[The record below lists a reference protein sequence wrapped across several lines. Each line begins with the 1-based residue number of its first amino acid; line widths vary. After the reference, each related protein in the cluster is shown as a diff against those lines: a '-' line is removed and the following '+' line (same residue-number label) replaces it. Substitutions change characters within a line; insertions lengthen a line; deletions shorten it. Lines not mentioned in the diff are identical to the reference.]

1 MELKSFQIE
10 ASEQIAE
17 RYESYMN
24 DPLYIRK
31 NEIVPFYQNLSAI
44 TGAGKTLVLADV
56 IEQIRAMTTTQPVVL
71 WLSKGKVVVGQT
83 FENLSNG
90 KYADNIPSYAIK
102 PLLDC
107 KGRDILDDSKGL
119 ILVATVGKFNQK
131 DKEDGDRKIF
141 QTGLDEASESLWEI
155 LKRRENDKGKQRE
168 LIIVYDEGHNLSDQ
182 QLDLLL
188 ELKPDALIAASA
200 TTKVPQRLE
209 KYIER
214 LKSDNNM
221 TDSDLITTISN
232 KAVVDSGLIK
242 KHISLAGYLT
252 PMEIALNG
260 LLDDMHD
267 VEKLCEKYDCD
278 FRPKAIYVCNTNV
291 LAKTSQVDNIM
302 VPFNERL
309 ARPIQIWKYLVEQG
323 VDPNDIAVYCD
334 LKFDKKF
341 PKPDNFHLFSGGEN
355 DYEEFIAGNY
365 RHIIFNQS
373 LQEGWDDPECYFAY
387 IDKDMGSNT
396 QVTQIIGRVLR
407 QPGIRHY
414 PDERLNMASFYIK
427 TDEKEVFRG
436 IIEEVKKTL
445 SVEIPEINITYRE
458 SASGKKTRSSV
469 SPRYQMELPDVAV
482 DSSEAEIEI
491 EKLMALMNDY
501 NNDSIN
507 TIGLGST
514 IKVIGTIGDNNAG
527 LVENEIETGH
537 SNKVSVR
544 WVFKRELG
552 KLEKGAITLC
562 DYSNTKFDALIEYSS
577 NAKSY
582 LQDYAKKIA
591 DVYRKKSVIV
601 QNSLDTV
608 EVGDVFVNGEGLEFK
623 HSVHQRYSDFN
634 NFERDFANELD
645 KVGLKWLRNPSSG
658 YFQIPLL
665 DGKGT
670 NNFNPDFVVW
680 DEDVI
685 YALDTK
691 GSHLIIQDSER
702 KLFCIEKAYKEG
714 PDLLVRLISEKKYNE
729 QGEVLDN
736 KGYTV
741 WKLKQ
746 GTVQPLHCDTIEET
760 VKMCLKK

>member
-1 MELKSFQIE
+1 MELKNFQIE

-17 RYESYMN
+17 RYEFYMR

-44 TGAGKTLVLADV
+44 TGAGKTIVLADV
-56 IEQIRAMTTTQPVVL
+56 IEQIRAITATQPIVL
-71 WLSKGKVVVGQT
+71 WLSKGRVVVGQT
-83 FENLSNG
+83 LENLSNG
-90 KYADNIPSYAIK
+90 KYVDNIPNYVVK
-102 PLLDC
+102 PLLEC
-107 KGRDILDDSKGL
+107 KNQDILDDAKGVV
-119 ILVATVGKFNQK
+119 LVATVGKFNQK
-131 DKEDGDRKIF
+131 DKEAGDRKIF
-141 QTGLDEASESLWEI
+141 QTGLDEASESLWEM
-155 LKRRENDKGKQRE
+155 LKRRENDRGIQRE
-168 LIIVYDEGHNLSDQ
+168 LVIIYDEGHNLSDQ

-209 KYIER
+209 KYIDR
-214 LKSDNNM
+214 LKSDNGM
-221 TDSDLITTISN
+221 TDADLITAISN
-232 KAVVDSGLIK
+232 RAVVDSGLIK
-242 KHISLAGYLT
+242 KHISLGGYLT

-260 LLDDMHD
+260 LLADMHD
-267 VEKLCEKYDCD
+267 VEDLCDKYGCD
-278 FRPKAIYVCNTNV
+278 FRPKAIYVSNTNV
-291 LAKTSQVDNIM
+291 LAKTSQIDNIM
-302 VPFNERL
+302 VPFSERL
-309 ARPIQIWKYLVEQG
+309 ARPIQIWKYLIEQG
-323 VDPNDIAVYCD
+323 VSPDEIAVYCD

-341 PKPDNFHLFSGGEN
+341 PKPDNFHLFSGGDN

-407 QPGIRHY
+407 QPRITHY

-445 SVEIPEINITYRE
+445 SVEIPEINITYRV
-458 SASGKKTRSSV
+458 SSSGKKSRSSV
-469 SPRYQMELPDVAV
+469 SPRFQVELPDVAV
-482 DSSEAEIEI
+482 NSSEAEKEI
-491 EKLMALMNDY
+491 QKLMELMNDF
-501 NNDSIN
+501 NNDKTN
-507 TIGLGST
+507 TIGSGTT
-514 IKVIGTIGDNNAG
+514 IRAIGTIGDNEG
-527 LVENEIETGH
+527 LIENEIETGH
-537 SNKVSVR
+537 SNNVSVR

-552 KLEKGAITLC
+552 KLAKGALTLC
-562 DYSNTKFDALIEYSS
+562 DYSIPKFDALIEYSS
-577 NAKSY
+577 NARNY
-582 LQDYAKKIA
+582 LQDYAKKVA
-591 DVYRKKSVIV
+591 DVYREKSVIV

-608 EVGDVFVNGEGLEFK
+608 EVGDILVNDSGIEFK
-623 HSVHQRYSDFN
+623 NSIHPQYSEFN
-634 NFERDFANELD
+634 KFERDFANELD

-680 DEDVI
+680 DNDKI

-691 GSHLIIQDSER
+691 GNHLIIQESER
-702 KLFCIEKAYKEG
+702 KLFFIEKAYDEG
-714 PDLLVRLISEKKYNE
+714 PDLLVRLISEKKYNSR
-729 QGEVLDN
+729 GEIIDN
-736 KGYTV
+736 KGYTI

-746 GTVQPLHCDTIEET
+746 GTVQPLHCDNLEDA

>member
-1 MELKSFQIE
+1 MELKNFQIE

-17 RYESYMN
+17 RYESYMS

-44 TGAGKTLVLADV
+44 TGAGKTLVLADA
-56 IEQIRAMTTTQPVVL
+56 IEQMRTITTTQPIVL
-71 WLSKGKVVVGQT
+71 WLSKGRVVVGQT
-83 FENLSNG
+83 LENLSNG
-90 KYADNIPSYAIK
+90 KYVDNIPSYVVK
-102 PLLDC
+102 PLLEC
-107 KGRDILDDSKGL
+107 KSQDVLDDAKGL
-119 ILVATVGKFNQK
+119 VLVATVGKFNQK
-131 DKEDGDRKIF
+131 DKEAGDRKIF

-155 LKRRENDKGKQRE
+155 LKKRENDRGEQRE
-168 LIIVYDEGHNLSDQ
+168 LVIIYDEGHNLSDQ

-209 KYIER
+209 KYIDR
-214 LKSDNNM
+214 LKSDNGM
-221 TDSDLITTISN
+221 TDADLITAISN

-242 KHISLAGYLT
+242 KHISLGGYLT

-260 LLDDMHD
+260 LLADMHD
-267 VEKLCEKYDCD
+267 VEDLCEKYGCD
-278 FRPKAIYVCNTNV
+278 FRPKAIYVSNTNV

-309 ARPIQIWKYLVEQG
+309 ARPIQIWKHLVEQG
-323 VDPNDIAVYCD
+323 VSPDEIAVYCD

-341 PKPDNFHLFSGGEN
+341 PKPDNFHLFSGGDN

-407 QPGIRHY
+407 QPGITHY
-414 PDERLNMASFYIK
+414 PDDRLNMASFYIK
-427 TDEKEVFRG
+427 TDEKEVFRD

-445 SVEIPEINITYRE
+445 SVEIPEINITYRV
-458 SASGKKTRSSV
+458 SSSGKTNRSSV
-469 SPRYQMELPDVAV
+469 SPRFQVELPDVAV
-482 DSSEAEIEI
+482 NSCEAEKEI
-491 EKLMALMNDY
+491 EKLMELMNDF
-501 NNDSIN
+501 NNDTTN
-507 TIGLGST
+507 TIGSGTT
-514 IKVIGTIGDNNAG
+514 IRAIGTIGDNEG
-527 LVENEIETGH
+527 LIENEIETGH

-552 KLEKGAITLC
+552 KLAKGALTLC
-562 DYSNTKFDALIEYSS
+562 DYSNPKFDALIEYSS
-577 NAKSY
+577 NARNY
-582 LQDYAKKIA
+582 LQEYAKKIA
-591 DVYRKKSVIV
+591 DVYREKSVIV
-601 QNSLDTV
+601 QNSLDTI
-608 EVGDVFVNGEGLEFK
+608 EVGDICVNDSGIEFK
-623 HSVHQRYSDFN
+623 NSIHPQYSDFN
-634 NFERDFANELD
+634 KFEKDFANELD
-645 KVGLKWLRNPSSG
+645 KIGLKWMRNPSSG

-680 DEDVI
+680 DDDEI

-691 GSHLIIQDSER
+691 GNHLIIQDSER
-702 KLFCIEKAYKEG
+702 KLFFIDKAYDEG
-714 PDLLVRLISEKKYNE
+714 PDLLVRLISEKKYNSK
-729 QGEVLDN
+729 GEIIDN

-746 GTVQPLHCDTIEET
+746 GTVQPLHCDTLEDA

>member
-1 MELKSFQIE
+1 LELKNFQIE

-17 RYESYMN
+17 RYESYMR

-44 TGAGKTLVLADV
+44 TGAGKTLVLADA
-56 IEQIRAMTTTQPVVL
+56 IEQMRTITTTQPIVL
-71 WLSKGKVVVGQT
+71 WLSKGRVVVEQT
-83 FENLSNG
+83 LENLSNG
-90 KYADNIPSYAIK
+90 KYVDNIPSYMVK
-102 PLLDC
+102 PLLEC
-107 KGRDILDDSKGL
+107 KSQDILDDSNGL
-119 ILVATVGKFNQK
+119 LLVATVGKFNQK
-131 DKEDGDRKIF
+131 DKEAGDRKIF
-141 QTGLDEASESLWEI
+141 QTGLDEASESLWEL
-155 LKRRENDKGKQRE
+155 LKRRENDRGIQRE
-168 LIIVYDEGHNLSDQ
+168 LVIIYDEGHNLSDQ

-209 KYIER
+209 KYIDR
-214 LKSDNNM
+214 LKSDNEM
-221 TDSDLITTISN
+221 TDADLITAISN

-242 KHISLAGYLT
+242 KHISLGGYLT

-260 LLDDMHD
+260 LLADMYD
-267 VEKLCEKYDCD
+267 VEELCDKYGCD
-278 FRPKAIYVCNTNV
+278 FRPKAIYVSNTNV
-291 LAKTSQVDNIM
+291 LAKTSQVDNVM
-302 VPFNERL
+302 VPFGERL

-323 VDPNDIAVYCD
+323 VHPDEIAVYCD

-341 PKPDNFHLFSGGEN
+341 PKPDNFHLFSGGDN

-407 QPGIRHY
+407 QPGITHY
-414 PDERLNMASFYIK
+414 PDDRLNMASFYIK
-427 TDEKEVFRG
+427 TDEKEVFRD

-445 SVEIPEINITYRE
+445 SVEIPEINITYRV
-458 SASGKKTRSSV
+458 SSSGKKIRSFV
-469 SPRYQMELPDVAV
+469 SPRFQVELPDVAV
-482 DSSEAEIEI
+482 NSSEAEKEI
-491 EKLMALMNDY
+491 EKLMELMNDF
-501 NNDSIN
+501 NNDTTN
-507 TIGLGST
+507 TIGSGTT
-514 IKVIGTIGDNNAG
+514 IRAIGTIGDNEG
-527 LVENEIETGH
+527 LIENEIETGH

-552 KLEKGAITLC
+552 KLAKGALTLC
-562 DYSNTKFDALIEYSS
+562 DYSNPKFDALIEYSS
-577 NAKSY
+577 NARNY

-591 DVYRKKSVIV
+591 DVYREKSVIV
-601 QNSLDTV
+601 QNSLDTI
-608 EVGDVFVNGEGLEFK
+608 EVGEICVNDSGIEFK
-623 HSVHQRYSDFN
+623 NSIHPQYSDFN
-634 NFERDFANELD
+634 KFEKDFANELD

-680 DEDVI
+680 DRDEI

-691 GSHLIIQDSER
+691 GNHLIIQDSER
-702 KLFCIEKAYKEG
+702 KLFFIEKAYDEG
-714 PDLLVRLISEKKYNE
+714 PDLLVRLISEKKYNSK
-729 QGEVLDN
+729 GEVIDN

-746 GTVQPLHCDTIEET
+746 GVVQPLHCET
-760 VKMCLKK
+760 LEDAVKMCLKK

>member
-1 MELKSFQIE
+1 MELKNFQIE

-17 RYESYMN
+17 RYETYMN

-44 TGAGKTLVLADV
+44 TGAGKTLVLADA
-56 IEQIRAMTTTQPVVL
+56 IEQIRTITKTQPIVL

-83 FENLSNG
+83 LENLSNG
-90 KYADNIPSYAIK
+90 KYVDNIPSYGIK
-102 PLLDC
+102 PLLEC

-155 LKRRENDKGKQRE
+155 LKKRENDKGKQRE

-182 QLDLLL
+182 QLNLLL

-209 KYIER
+209 KYIDR
-214 LKSDNNM
+214 LKSDNGM
-221 TDSDLITTISN
+221 TDADLITMVSN

-242 KHISLAGYLT
+242 KHISLSGYLT

-260 LLDDMHD
+260 LLEDMRD
-267 VEKLCEKYDCD
+267 VEELCEKYDCD
-278 FRPKAIYVCNTNV
+278 FRPKAIYVSNTNV

-302 VPFNERL
+302 VPFSERL
-309 ARPIQIWKYLVEQG
+309 ARPIQIWKYLVEHG
-323 VDPNDIAVYCD
+323 VAPDEIAVYCD

-341 PKPDNFHLFSGGEN
+341 PKPDNFHLFSGGDN

-387 IDKDMGSNT
+387 IDKDMGSTT

-414 PDERLNMASFYIK
+414 PDGRLNMASFYIK
-427 TDEKEVFRG
+427 TDEKEVFRD
-436 IIEEVKKTL
+436 IIEDVKKTL
-445 SVEIPEINITYRE
+445 SVEMPEISITYRV
-458 SASGKKTRSSV
+458 SASGNKTRSSV
-469 SPRYQMELPDVAV
+469 PPRYQMELPDVAV
-482 DSSEAEIEI
+482 NSSEAEIEI
-491 EKLMALMNDY
+491 EKLMTLMNDF
-501 NNDSIN
+501 NNDSTN
-507 TIGLGST
+507 TIGSGST
-514 IKVIGTIGDNNAG
+514 IKAIGTIGDNAG

-552 KLEKGAITLC
+552 KLAKGAITLC
-562 DYSNTKFDALIEYSS
+562 DYSNPKFDALIEYSS

-601 QNSLDTV
+601 QNSLDII
-608 EVGDVFVNGEGLEFK
+608 EVGDVYVNGEGIEFK
-623 HSVHQRYSDFN
+623 NSIHPRYSDFN
-634 NFERDFANELD
+634 NFEKDFANELD

-702 KLFCIEKAYKEG
+702 KLFFIEKAYKEG
-714 PDLLVRLISEKKYNE
+714 PELLVRLISEKKYNE
-729 QGEVLDN
+729 QGEVIDN

-746 GTVQPLHCDTIEET
+746 GTVQPLHCDTIAEA
-760 VKMCLKK
+760 VKICLKK

>member
-1 MELKSFQIE
+1 MELKNFQIE
-10 ASEQIAE
+10 ASEQIVE
-17 RYESYMN
+17 RYESYMR

-44 TGAGKTLVLADV
+44 TGAGKTLVLADA
-56 IEQIRAMTTTQPVVL
+56 IEQMRTITAIQPIVL
-71 WLSKGKVVVGQT
+71 WLSKGRVVVGQT
-83 FENLSNG
+83 LENLSNR
-90 KYADNIPSYAIK
+90 KYVDNIPSYVVK
-102 PLLDC
+102 PLLEC
-107 KGRDILDDSKGL
+107 KNQDILDDTKGL
-119 ILVATVGKFNQK
+119 VLVATVGKFNQK
-131 DKEDGDRKIF
+131 DKEAGDRKIF
-141 QTGLDEASESLWEI
+141 QTGLDEASESLWEM
-155 LKRRENDKGKQRE
+155 LKRRENDRGIQRE
-168 LIIVYDEGHNLSDQ
+168 LVIIYDEGHNLSDQ

-200 TTKVPQRLE
+200 TTRVPQRLE

-214 LKSDNNM
+214 LKSDNGM
-221 TDSDLITTISN
+221 TDADLITAISN
-232 KAVVDSGLIK
+232 KVVVDSGLIK
-242 KHISLAGYLT
+242 KHISLGGYLT

-260 LLDDMHD
+260 LLADMHD
-267 VEKLCEKYDCD
+267 VEDLCEKYGCD
-278 FRPKAIYVCNTNV
+278 FRPKAIYVSNTNV
-291 LAKTSQVDNIM
+291 LAKTSQVDNVM

-309 ARPIQIWKYLVEQG
+309 ARPIQIWKYLIEQG
-323 VDPNDIAVYCD
+323 VSPDEIAVYCD

-341 PKPDNFHLFSGGEN
+341 PKPDNFHLFSGGDN

-414 PDERLNMASFYIK
+414 PDDRLNMASFYIK
-427 TDEKEVFRG
+427 TDEKEVFRD

-445 SVEIPEINITYRE
+445 SVEIPEINITYRV
-458 SASGKKTRSSV
+458 SSSGKKIRTSV
-469 SPRYQMELPDVAV
+469 SPRFQVELPDVAV
-482 DSSEAEIEI
+482 NSREAEKEI
-491 EKLMALMNDY
+491 EKLVELMNDF
-501 NNDSIN
+501 NDDKTN
-507 TIGLGST
+507 TIGSGTT
-514 IKVIGTIGDNNAG
+514 IRAIGTIGDNEG
-527 LVENEIETGH
+527 LIESEIETGH

-552 KLEKGAITLC
+552 KLAKGALTLC
-562 DYSNTKFDALIEYSS
+562 DYSIPKFDALIEYSS
-577 NAKSY
+577 NARNY

-591 DVYRKKSVIV
+591 DVYREKSVIV
-601 QNSLDTV
+601 QNSLDTI
-608 EVGDVFVNGEGLEFK
+608 EVGDIFVNDAGIEFK
-623 HSVHQRYSDFN
+623 NSIHPQYSDFN
-634 NFERDFANELD
+634 KFEKDFANELD
-645 KVGLKWLRNPSSG
+645 KIGLKWLRNPSSG

-680 DEDVI
+680 DEDKI

-691 GSHLIIQDSER
+691 GNHLIIQDSER
-702 KLFCIEKAYKEG
+702 KLFFVEKAYDEG
-714 PDLLVRLISEKKYNE
+714 PDLLVRLISEKKYNNK
-729 QGEVLDN
+729 GEIVDN

-746 GTVQPLHCDTIEET
+746 GTVQPLHCDTLEDA

>member
-1 MELKSFQIE
+1 MELKNFQIE

-17 RYESYMN
+17 RYEFYMR

-44 TGAGKTLVLADV
+44 TGAGKTIVLADV
-56 IEQIRAMTTTQPVVL
+56 IEQIRAITATQPIVL
-71 WLSKGKVVVGQT
+71 WLSKGRVVVGQT
-83 FENLSNG
+83 LENLSNG
-90 KYADNIPSYAIK
+90 KYVDNIPNYMVK
-102 PLLDC
+102 PLLEC
-107 KGRDILDDSKGL
+107 KNQDILDDAKGVV
-119 ILVATVGKFNQK
+119 LVATVGKFNQK
-131 DKEDGDRKIF
+131 DKEAGDRKIF
-141 QTGLDEASESLWEI
+141 QTGLDEASESLWEM
-155 LKRRENDKGKQRE
+155 LKRRENDRGIQRE
-168 LIIVYDEGHNLSDQ
+168 LVIIYDEGHNLSDQ

-209 KYIER
+209 KYIDR
-214 LKSDNNM
+214 LKSDNGM
-221 TDSDLITTISN
+221 TDADLITAISN
-232 KAVVDSGLIK
+232 RAVVDSGLIK
-242 KHISLAGYLT
+242 KHISLGGYLT

-260 LLDDMHD
+260 LLADMHD
-267 VEKLCEKYDCD
+267 VEDLCDKYGCD
-278 FRPKAIYVCNTNV
+278 FRPKAIYVSNTNV
-291 LAKTSQVDNIM
+291 LAKTSQIDNIM
-302 VPFNERL
+302 VPFSERL
-309 ARPIQIWKYLVEQG
+309 ARPIQIWKYLIEQG
-323 VDPNDIAVYCD
+323 VSPDEIAVYCD

-341 PKPDNFHLFSGGEN
+341 PKPDNFHLFSGGDN

-407 QPGIRHY
+407 QPRITHY

-445 SVEIPEINITYRE
+445 SVEIPEINITYRV
-458 SASGKKTRSSV
+458 SSSGKKSRSSV
-469 SPRYQMELPDVAV
+469 SPRFQVELPDVAV
-482 DSSEAEIEI
+482 NSSEAEKEI
-491 EKLMALMNDY
+491 QKLMELMNDF
-501 NNDSIN
+501 NNDKTN
-507 TIGLGST
+507 TIGSGTT
-514 IKVIGTIGDNNAG
+514 IRAIGTIGDNEG
-527 LVENEIETGH
+527 LIENEIETGH

-552 KLEKGAITLC
+552 KLAKGALTLC
-562 DYSNTKFDALIEYSS
+562 DYSIPKFDALIEYSS
-577 NAKSY
+577 NAKNY
-582 LQDYAKKIA
+582 LQDYAKKVA
-591 DVYRKKSVIV
+591 DVYREKSVIV

-608 EVGDVFVNGEGLEFK
+608 EVGDILVNDSGIEFK
-623 HSVHQRYSDFN
+623 NSIHPQYSEFN
-634 NFERDFANELD
+634 KFERDFANELD

-680 DEDVI
+680 DNDKI

-691 GSHLIIQDSER
+691 GNHLIIQESER
-702 KLFCIEKAYKEG
+702 KLFFIEKAYDEG
-714 PDLLVRLISEKKYNE
+714 PDLLVRLISEKKYNSR
-729 QGEVLDN
+729 GEIIDN
-736 KGYTV
+736 KGYTI

-746 GTVQPLHCDTIEET
+746 GTVQPLHCDNLEDA
-760 VKMCLKK
+760 VKMCLKE

>member
-1 MELKSFQIE
+1 MELKNFQIE
-10 ASEQIAE
+10 ASDQIAE
-17 RYESYMN
+17 RYEAYMN

-44 TGAGKTLVLADV
+44 TGAGKTLVLADA
-56 IEQIRAMTTTQPVVL
+56 IEQIRAITVTQPIVF

-90 KYADNIPSYAIK
+90 KYADNIPSYVIK

-107 KGRDILDDSKGL
+107 KERDIFDDSKGL

-131 DKEDGDRKIF
+131 DKEYGGRKIF
-141 QTGLDEASESLWEI
+141 QTGLDEASESLWEL
-155 LKRRENDKGKQRE
+155 LKRRENDKGKKRE

-182 QLDLLL
+182 QLELLL
-188 ELKPDALIAASA
+188 ELKPEALIAASA

-214 LKSDNNM
+214 LKNDNDM
-221 TDSDLITTISN
+221 TDADLVTTVSN
-232 KAVVDSGLIK
+232 KAVVNSGLIK

-260 LLDDMHD
+260 LLDDMRD
-267 VEKLCEKYDCD
+267 VEQLCEKYNCD
-278 FRPKAIYVCNTNV
+278 FRPKAIYISNTNV
-291 LAKTSQVDNIM
+291 LAKISQVDNIM
-302 VPFNERL
+302 VSFNERL
-309 ARPIQIWKYLVEQG
+309 ARPIQIWKYLVEHG
-323 VDPNDIAVYCD
+323 VSPDDIAVYCD
-334 LKFDKKF
+334 LRFDKRF
-341 PKPDNFHLFSGGEN
+341 PKPDNFHLFSGGDN

-427 TDEKEVFRG
+427 TDEKEVFRE

-445 SVEIPEINITYRE
+445 SVEIPEINLSYRNATSGTRSRE
-458 SASGKKTRSSV
+458 SIE
-469 SPRYQMELPDVAV
+469 PRYQMELPDVAV
-482 DSSEAEIEI
+482 NSSEAEIEI
-491 EKLMALMNDY
+491 EKLVDSMNDY
-501 NNDSIN
+501 NNDFTN
-507 TIGLGST
+507 TVGLGRT
-514 IKVIGTIGDNNAG
+514 IKAIGTIGDKDD
-527 LVENEIETGH
+527 LIENEVELEH

-544 WVFKRELG
+544 WVFKRELS
-552 KLEKGAITLC
+552 KLAKGAITLC
-562 DYSNTKFDALIEYSS
+562 DYSNAKFDALIEYNS

-582 LQDYAKKIA
+582 IQDYVKKIA
-591 DVYRKKSVIV
+591 EVYRKKSVIV

-608 EVGDVFVNGEGLEFK
+608 KVGNIFINGDGIEFVNSI
-623 HSVHQRYSDFN
+623 HPRYSDFN
-634 NFERDFANELD
+634 NFEKNFANELD
-645 KVGLKWLRNPSSG
+645 KYGLKWLRNPPSG

-680 DEDVI
+680 DEDAI

-702 KLFCIEKAYKEG
+702 KLFFIDKAYEEG
-714 PDLLVRLISEKKYNE
+714 PDLRVRLISEKRYNE
-729 QGEVLDN
+729 KGEVIDN

-741 WKLKQ
+741 WKLQQ
-746 GTVQPLHCDTIEET
+746 GIVQPLHCDTIEEA
-760 VKMCLKK
+760 VKICLKK

>member
-1 MELKSFQIE
+1 MELKNFQIE

-17 RYESYMN
+17 RYEFYMR

-44 TGAGKTLVLADV
+44 TGAGKTIVLADV
-56 IEQIRAMTTTQPVVL
+56 IEQIRAITATQPIVL
-71 WLSKGKVVVGQT
+71 WLSKGRVVVGQT
-83 FENLSNG
+83 LENLSNG
-90 KYADNIPSYAIK
+90 KYVDNIPNYMVK
-102 PLLDC
+102 PLLEC
-107 KGRDILDDSKGL
+107 KNQDILDDAKGVV
-119 ILVATVGKFNQK
+119 LVATVGKFNQK
-131 DKEDGDRKIF
+131 DKEAGDRKIF
-141 QTGLDEASESLWEI
+141 QTGLDEASESLWEM
-155 LKRRENDKGKQRE
+155 LKRRENDRGIQRE
-168 LIIVYDEGHNLSDQ
+168 LVIIYDEGHNLSDQ

-188 ELKPDALIAASA
+188 ELQPDALIAASA

-209 KYIER
+209 KYIDR
-214 LKSDNNM
+214 LKNDNGM
-221 TDSDLITTISN
+221 TDADLITAISN
-232 KAVVDSGLIK
+232 RAVVDSGLIK
-242 KHISLAGYLT
+242 KHISLGGYLT

-260 LLDDMHD
+260 LLADMHD
-267 VEKLCEKYDCD
+267 VEDLCDKYGCD
-278 FRPKAIYVCNTNV
+278 FRPKAIYVSNTNV
-291 LAKTSQVDNIM
+291 LAKTSQIDNIM
-302 VPFNERL
+302 VPFSERL
-309 ARPIQIWKYLVEQG
+309 ARPIQIWKYLIEQG
-323 VDPNDIAVYCD
+323 VSPDEIAVYCD

-341 PKPDNFHLFSGGEN
+341 PKPDNFHLFSGGDN

-387 IDKDMGSNT
+387 IDKDMESNT

-407 QPGIRHY
+407 QPRITHY

-445 SVEIPEINITYRE
+445 SVEIPEINITYRV
-458 SASGKKTRSSV
+458 SSSGKKSRSSV
-469 SPRYQMELPDVAV
+469 SPRFQVELPDVAV
-482 DSSEAEIEI
+482 NSSEAEKEI
-491 EKLMALMNDY
+491 QKLMELMNDF
-501 NNDSIN
+501 NNDKTN
-507 TIGLGST
+507 TIGSGTT
-514 IKVIGTIGDNNAG
+514 IRAIGTIGDNEG
-527 LVENEIETGH
+527 LIENEIETGH

-552 KLEKGAITLC
+552 KLAKGALTLC
-562 DYSNTKFDALIEYSS
+562 DYSIPKFDALIEYSS
-577 NAKSY
+577 NAKNY
-582 LQDYAKKIA
+582 LQDYAKKVA
-591 DVYRKKSVIV
+591 DVYREKSVIV

-608 EVGDVFVNGEGLEFK
+608 EVGDILVNDSGIEFK
-623 HSVHQRYSDFN
+623 NSIHPQYSEFN
-634 NFERDFANELD
+634 KFERDFANELD

-680 DEDVI
+680 DNDKI

-691 GSHLIIQDSER
+691 GNHLIIQESER
-702 KLFCIEKAYKEG
+702 KLFFIEKAYDEG
-714 PDLLVRLISEKKYNE
+714 PDLLVRLISEKKYNSR
-729 QGEVLDN
+729 GEIIDN
-736 KGYTV
+736 KGYTI

-746 GTVQPLHCDTIEET
+746 GTVQPLHCDNLEDA

>member
-1 MELKSFQIE
+1 MEPKRFQIK

-17 RYESYMN
+17 RYEIYMS

-44 TGAGKTLVLADV
+44 TGAGKTLILADT
-56 IEQIRAMTTTQPVVL
+56 IEQIRAITITQPVVL

-83 FENLSNG
+83 LENLSNG
-90 KYADNIPSYAIK
+90 KYADNIPSYSIK
-102 PLLDC
+102 PLLEC
-107 KGRDILDDSKGL
+107 KGQDILNDAKGL

-141 QTGLDEASESLWEI
+141 QTGLDDASESLWEI
-155 LKRRENDKGKQRE
+155 LKKRENDKGKQRE
-168 LIIVYDEGHNLSDQ
+168 LIIIYDEGHNLSDQ

-188 ELKPDALIAASA
+188 ELKPNALIAASA

-209 KYIER
+209 KYIDR
-214 LKSDNNM
+214 LKSDNDM
-221 TDSDLITTISN
+221 TDADLITVVSN
-232 KAVVDSGLIK
+232 KAVVDSKLIK
-242 KHISLAGYLT
+242 KYISLGGYLT
-252 PMEIALNG
+252 PMEIALNS
-260 LLDDMHD
+260 LLGDMHD
-267 VEKLCEKYDCD
+267 VEALCEKYDCG
-278 FRPKAIYVCNTNV
+278 FRPKAIYVSNTNV
-291 LAKTSQVDNIM
+291 LTKTSQTDNIM

-323 VDPNDIAVYCD
+323 VNPDQIAVYCD
-334 LKFDKKF
+334 LKFEKKF
-341 PKPDNFHLFSGGEN
+341 PKPDNFHLFSGGDN

-407 QPGIRHY
+407 QPGLKHY

-427 TDEKEVFRG
+427 TDEKVVFRG

-445 SVEIPEINITYRE
+445 SVEIPEINITYRV

-482 DSSEAEIEI
+482 DSSEAETEI
-491 EKLMALMNDY
+491 ERLMDLMNDY
-501 NNDSIN
+501 NNDSTN
-507 TIGLGST
+507 TIGSGST
-514 IKVIGTIGDNNAG
+514 IKAIGIIGDSTG
-527 LVENEIETGH
+527 LEEKEIETGH

-552 KLEKGAITLC
+552 KLAKGAVTLC
-562 DYSNTKFDALIEYSS
+562 DYSNPKFDALIEYSS

-608 EVGDVFVNGEGLEFK
+608 EVGDVYVNGEGIEFK
-623 HSVHQRYSDFN
+623 NSIHPRYSDFN
-634 NFERDFANELD
+634 NFEKEFADELD

-680 DEDVI
+680 DEDI
-685 YALDTK
+685 IFALDTK
-691 GSHLIIQDSER
+691 GNHLIVQDSER
-702 KLFCIEKAYKEG
+702 KLFFIEKAYSGG

-729 QGEVLDN
+729 QGEVIDN

-741 WKLKQ
+741 WKLKL
-746 GTVQPLHCDTIEET
+746 GTVQPLHCDTINEA
-760 VKMCLKK
+760 VKMCLKR

>member
-1 MELKSFQIE
+1 MELKNFQIK

-17 RYESYMN
+17 RYESYMEN
-24 DPLYIRK
+24 PLYKRRD
-31 NEIVPFYQNLSAI
+31 EIVPYYQTLSAI
-44 TGAGKTLVLADV
+44 TGAGKTLVLADA
-56 IEQIRAMTTTQPVVL
+56 IEQIRTITTTQPIVL
-71 WLSKGKVVVGQT
+71 WLSKGRVVVGQT
-83 FENLSNG
+83 LENLSNG
-90 KYADNIPSYAIK
+90 KYVDNIPSYVVK
-102 PLLDC
+102 PLLEC
-107 KGRDILDDSKGL
+107 KSQDILDDAKGL
-119 ILVATVGKFNQK
+119 LLVATVGKFNQK
-131 DKEDGDRKIF
+131 DKEAGDRKIF
-141 QTGLDEASESLWEI
+141 QTGLDEASESLWEM
-155 LKRRENDKGKQRE
+155 LKKRENDRGIQRE
-168 LIIVYDEGHNLSDQ
+168 LVIIYDEGHNLSDQ

-209 KYIER
+209 RDINR
-214 LKSDNNM
+214 LKNENEM
-221 TDSDLITTISN
+221 TDADLITAISN

-242 KHISLAGYLT
+242 KHISLGGYLT

-260 LLDDMHD
+260 LLADMQD
-267 VEKLCEKYDCD
+267 VEDLCDKYGCD
-278 FRPKAIYVCNTNV
+278 FRPKAIYVSNTNV
-291 LAKTSQVDNIM
+291 LTKTSQVDNVM
-302 VPFNERL
+302 VPFSERL
-309 ARPIQIWKYLVEQG
+309 ARPIQIWKYLIEQG
-323 VDPNDIAVYCD
+323 VSPDEIAVYCD

-341 PKPDNFHLFSGGEN
+341 PKPDNFHLFSGGDN
-355 DYEEFIAGNY
+355 DYEDFIAGNY

-414 PDERLNMASFYIK
+414 PDDRLNMASFYIK
-427 TDEKEVFRG
+427 TDEKEVFRD

-445 SVEIPEINITYRE
+445 SVEIPEINITYRV
-458 SASGKKTRSSV
+458 STNGKKIRSFV
-469 SPRYQMELPDVAV
+469 SPRFQVELPDVAV
-482 DSSEAEIEI
+482 NSGEAEKEI
-491 EKLMALMNDY
+491 EKLMELMNDF
-501 NNDSIN
+501 NNDTTN
-507 TIGLGST
+507 TVGSGTT
-514 IKVIGTIGDNNAG
+514 IRAIGTIGDNEG
-527 LVENEIETGH
+527 LIESEIETGH

-552 KLEKGAITLC
+552 KLAKGALTLC
-562 DYSNTKFDALIEYSS
+562 DYSNPKFDALIEYSS
-577 NAKSY
+577 NARNY

-591 DVYRKKSVIV
+591 DVYREKSVIV
-601 QNSLDTV
+601 QNSLDTI
-608 EVGDVFVNGEGLEFK
+608 EVGDICVNDSGIEFK
-623 HSVHQRYSDFN
+623 NSIHPQYSDFN
-634 NFERDFANELD
+634 KFEKDFANELD

-680 DEDVI
+680 DKDEI

-702 KLFCIEKAYKEG
+702 KLFFIEKAYDEG
-714 PDLLVRLISEKKYNE
+714 PDLLVRLISEKKYNNK
-729 QGEVLDN
+729 GEVIDN

-741 WKLKQ
+741 WKRKQ
-746 GTVQPLHCDTIEET
+746 GTVQPLHCDSLEDA

>member
-1 MELKSFQIE
+1 MELKNFQIE

-17 RYESYMN
+17 RYESYMG

-44 TGAGKTLVLADV
+44 TGAGKTLVLADA
-56 IEQIRAMTTTQPVVL
+56 IEQMRTITTTQPIVL
-71 WLSKGKVVVGQT
+71 WLSKGRVVVGQT
-83 FENLSNG
+83 LENLSNG
-90 KYADNIPSYAIK
+90 KYVDNIPSYVVK
-102 PLLDC
+102 PLLEC
-107 KGRDILDDSKGL
+107 KGQDVLDDAKGL
-119 ILVATVGKFNQK
+119 VLVATVGKFNQK
-131 DKEDGDRKIF
+131 DKEAGDRKIF

-155 LKRRENDKGKQRE
+155 LKKRENDRGEQRE
-168 LIIVYDEGHNLSDQ
+168 LVIIYDEGHNLSDQ

-209 KYIER
+209 KYIDR
-214 LKSDNNM
+214 LKSDNGM
-221 TDSDLITTISN
+221 TDADLITAISN

-242 KHISLAGYLT
+242 KHISLGGYLT

-260 LLDDMHD
+260 LLADMHD
-267 VEKLCEKYDCD
+267 VEDLCEKYGCD
-278 FRPKAIYVCNTNV
+278 FRPKAIYVSNTNV
-291 LAKTSQVDNIM
+291 LAKTSQIDNIM

-309 ARPIQIWKYLVEQG
+309 ARPIQIWKHLVEQG
-323 VDPNDIAVYCD
+323 VSPDEIAVYCD

-341 PKPDNFHLFSGGEN
+341 PKPDNFHLFSGGDN

-407 QPGIRHY
+407 QPGITHY
-414 PDERLNMASFYIK
+414 PDDRLNMASFYIK
-427 TDEKEVFRG
+427 TDEKEVFRD

-445 SVEIPEINITYRE
+445 SVEIPEINITYRV
-458 SASGKKTRSSV
+458 SSSGKKNRSSV
-469 SPRYQMELPDVAV
+469 SPRFQVKLPDVAV
-482 DSSEAEIEI
+482 NSCEAEKEI
-491 EKLMALMNDY
+491 EKLMELMNDF
-501 NNDSIN
+501 NNDTTN
-507 TIGLGST
+507 TIGSGTT
-514 IKVIGTIGDNNAG
+514 IRAIGTIGDNEG
-527 LVENEIETGH
+527 LIENEIETGH

-552 KLEKGAITLC
+552 KLAKGALTLC
-562 DYSNTKFDALIEYSS
+562 DYSNPKFDALIEYSS
-577 NAKSY
+577 NARNY
-582 LQDYAKKIA
+582 LQGYAKKIA
-591 DVYRKKSVIV
+591 DVYREKSVIV
-601 QNSLDTV
+601 QNSLDTI
-608 EVGDVFVNGEGLEFK
+608 EVGDICVNDSGIEFK
-623 HSVHQRYSDFN
+623 NSIHPQYSDFN
-634 NFERDFANELD
+634 KFEKDFANELD
-645 KVGLKWLRNPSSG
+645 KIGLKWMRNPSSG

-680 DEDVI
+680 DDDEI

-691 GSHLIIQDSER
+691 GNHLIIQDSER
-702 KLFCIEKAYKEG
+702 KLFFIDKAYDEG
-714 PDLLVRLISEKKYNE
+714 PDLLVRLISEKKYNSK
-729 QGEVLDN
+729 GEIIDN

-746 GTVQPLHCDTIEET
+746 GTVQPLHCDTLEDA
-760 VKMCLKK
+760 VRMCLKK

>member
-1 MELKSFQIE
+1 MG
-10 ASEQIAE
+10 
-17 RYESYMN
+17 

-44 TGAGKTLVLADV
+44 TGAGKTLVLADA
-56 IEQIRAMTTTQPVVL
+56 IEQMRTITTTQPIVL
-71 WLSKGKVVVGQT
+71 WLSKGRVVVGQT
-83 FENLSNG
+83 LENLSNG
-90 KYADNIPSYAIK
+90 KYVDNIPSYVVK
-102 PLLDC
+102 PLLEC
-107 KGRDILDDSKGL
+107 KGQDVLDDAKGL
-119 ILVATVGKFNQK
+119 VLVATVGKFNQK
-131 DKEDGDRKIF
+131 DKEAGDRKIF

-155 LKRRENDKGKQRE
+155 LKKRENDRGEQRE
-168 LIIVYDEGHNLSDQ
+168 LVIIYDEGHNLSDQ

-209 KYIER
+209 KYIDR
-214 LKSDNNM
+214 LKSDNGM
-221 TDSDLITTISN
+221 TDADLITAISN

-242 KHISLAGYLT
+242 KHISLGGYLT

-260 LLDDMHD
+260 LLADMHD
-267 VEKLCEKYDCD
+267 VEDLCEKYGCD
-278 FRPKAIYVCNTNV
+278 FRPKAIYVSNTNV
-291 LAKTSQVDNIM
+291 LAKTSQIDNIM

-309 ARPIQIWKYLVEQG
+309 ARPIQIWKHLVEQG
-323 VDPNDIAVYCD
+323 VSPDEIAVYCD

-341 PKPDNFHLFSGGEN
+341 PKPDNFHLFSGGDN

-407 QPGIRHY
+407 QPGITHY
-414 PDERLNMASFYIK
+414 PDDRLNMASFYIK
-427 TDEKEVFRG
+427 TDEKEVFRD

-445 SVEIPEINITYRE
+445 SVEIPEINITYRV
-458 SASGKKTRSSV
+458 SSSGKKNRSSV
-469 SPRYQMELPDVAV
+469 SPRFQVKLPDVAV
-482 DSSEAEIEI
+482 NSCEAEKEI
-491 EKLMALMNDY
+491 EKLMELMNDF
-501 NNDSIN
+501 NNDTTN
-507 TIGLGST
+507 TIGSGTT
-514 IKVIGTIGDNNAG
+514 IRAIGTIGDNEG
-527 LVENEIETGH
+527 LIENEIETGH

-552 KLEKGAITLC
+552 KLAKGALTLC
-562 DYSNTKFDALIEYSS
+562 DYSNPKFDALIEYSS
-577 NAKSY
+577 NARNY
-582 LQDYAKKIA
+582 LQGYAKKIA
-591 DVYRKKSVIV
+591 DVYREKSVIV
-601 QNSLDTV
+601 QNSLDTI
-608 EVGDVFVNGEGLEFK
+608 EVGDICVNDSGIEFK
-623 HSVHQRYSDFN
+623 NSIHPQYSDFN
-634 NFERDFANELD
+634 KFEKDFANELD
-645 KVGLKWLRNPSSG
+645 KIGLKWMRNPSSG

-680 DEDVI
+680 DDDEI

-691 GSHLIIQDSER
+691 GNHLIIQDSER
-702 KLFCIEKAYKEG
+702 KLFFIDKAYDEG
-714 PDLLVRLISEKKYNE
+714 PDLLVRLISEKKYNSK
-729 QGEVLDN
+729 GEIIDN

-746 GTVQPLHCDTIEET
+746 GTVQPLHCDTLEDA
-760 VKMCLKK
+760 VRMCLKK